1 MKRLHVHVA
10 VEDLADS
17 VRFYSTLFGVRP
29 SVLEGDYAKWML
41 DDPRVNFAISRRGQA
56 PGLDHLGLQVESEG
70 ELREVA
76 ERLHSAGQ
84 EVLEQKDAACCY
96 ARSDK
101 AWVADPQGVR
111 WETFRTFG
119 ALTTFGEDPTPRGSA
134 ARCASSGETRT
145 GSSAA
150 KTEAQPAACCGAATE
165 PKSVAS
171 GFASREEVAGDS
183 GATTFAQ
190 PDVHAVVQDRYG
202 TIARAGA
209 PLPEA
214 GCCGPQPAD
223 IAARLG
229 YERTAIE
236 AVPDGANLGLG
247 CGAPLTIA
255 ALQPGETVLDLG
267 SGAGFDAFL
276 AAREVGPTGRVIGV
290 DMTPE
295 MLERARRNAAAGGYQ
310 NVEFREGRIEALP
323 VEDNSVEV
331 VISNCVINLVPDKAA
346 VYREVA
352 RVLRPEGRVIIS
364 DIVLERPLPD
374 FIAAS
379 VAAYTGCVAGAALRE
394 DYLRTVRSSGL
405 VDVKVVSDKNFGEL
419 AATMIPD
426 ELREQAAKLGID
438 VKEVGATVR
447 SLTISAR
454 KPGADDAGPR
464 KRVAGVRG

>member
-10 VEDLADS
+10 VKDLADS
-17 VRFYSTLFGVRP
+17 VHFYSTLFGVRP
-29 SVLEGDYAKWML
+29 SVLEEDYAKWML
-41 DDPRVNFAISRRGQA
+41 DDPRVNFAISRRGQT
-56 PGLDHLGLQVESEG
+56 PGLDHLGFQMESER

-76 ERLHSAGQ
+76 ARLRSAGQ
-84 EVLEQKDAACCY
+84 DVLEQKDAACCY
-96 ARSDK
+96 TRSDK
-101 AWVADPQGVR
+101 AWVTDPQGLR

-119 ALTTFGEDPTPRGSA
+119 ALTTFGEDLTPRESGV
-134 ARCASSGETRT
+134 RHASSGETGR
-145 GSSAA
+145 GSSEA
-150 KTEAQPAACCGAATE
+150 KTEAQPAACCGAPTE
-165 PKSVAS
+165 PKGVAS
-171 GFASREEVAGDS
+171 GVTAGAEGAGDS
-183 GATTFAQ
+183 LAK
-190 PDVHAVVQDRYG
+190 PDVHAVVQQRYG

-209 PLPEA
+209 PVPEA
-214 GCCGPQPAD
+214 GCGGPQPAA

-236 AVPDGANLGLG
+236 TVPDGANLGLG
-247 CGAPLTIA
+247 CGAPLTVA
-255 ALQPGETVLDLG
+255 ALRLGETVLDLG

-276 AAREVGPTGRVIGV
+276 AAREVGATGHVIGV

-295 MLERARRNAAAGGYQ
+295 MLERARRNAVAGGYQ

-352 RVLRPEGRVIIS
+352 RVLRPGGRVIIS

-374 FIAAS
+374 CIAAS

-394 DYLRTVRSSGL
+394 DYLHTVRSSGL

-419 AATMIPD
+419 AASMIPD
-426 ELREQAAKLGID
+426 ELREQAAKIGID
-438 VKEVGATVR
+438 LKEVGATVR
-447 SLTISAR
+447 SLTISAL
-454 KPGADDAGPR
+454 KPGAGDAAPR
-464 KRVAGVRG
+464 KRVASARG

>member
-10 VEDLADS
+10 VKDLADS

-41 DDPRVNFAISRRGQA
+41 DDPRVNFAISRRGQT

-76 ERLHSAGQ
+76 EQLRAAGQ
-84 EVLEQKDAACCY
+84 DVLEQKNAACCY
-96 ARSDK
+96 TRSDK
-101 AWVADPQGVR
+101 AWVTDPQGLR
-111 WETFRTFG
+111 WESFRSFG
-119 ALTTFGEDPTPRGSA
+119 ALTTFGEDLPPRESGA
-134 ARCASSGETRT
+134 CCASDETPQT
-145 GSSAA
+145 GSLERKA
-150 KTEAQPAACCGAATE
+150 EAQPSACCGADPE
-165 PKSVAS
+165 PKGVAS
-171 GFASREEVAGDS
+171 EIEIQEEAVAK
-183 GATTFAQ
+183 F
-190 PDVHAVVQDRYG
+190 DVHTVVQQRYG

-214 GCCGPQPAD
+214 GCDGPRPED

-229 YERTAIE
+229 YERTAVE

-255 ALQPGETVLDLG
+255 ALQLGETVLDLG

-276 AAREVGPTGRVIGV
+276 AAREVGPTGHVIGV

-295 MLERARRNAAAGGYQ
+295 MLVRARRNAATGGYQ
-310 NVEFREGRIEALP
+310 NVDFREGRIEALP
-323 VEDNSVEV
+323 VEENSVDV

-352 RVLRPEGRVIIS
+352 RVLRPGGRVIIS

-374 FIAAS
+374 CIAAS

-394 DYLRTVRSSGL
+394 DYLHTVSSSGL

-419 AATMIPD
+419 AESMIPD

-438 VKEVGATVR
+438 VKAVGATVR
-447 SLTISAR
+447 SLTISAL
-454 KPGADDAGPR
+454 KPGAGDAVPR
-464 KRVAGVRG
+464 KRTASIRG